1 MAGGWAMG
9 MAPSY
14 DGIDAGIG
22 AWLGNMLLSA
32 MSCRNG
38 RPVYDHHTETLDAS
52 PSFLVF
58 EARNSSMIRIDVD
71 PGRFLSSR
79 VPKNGSSGT
88 DGFGFADTRGAARRF
103 FHVDTQSI
111 VVAVIEQL
119 ARRGEIK
126 REAPRE
132 AFERYQLDSV
142 TAAGTGTVG
151 GDA

>member
-1 MAGGWAMG
+1 MGDDTCCITGDRPGDGAYGTAAAATGNMAGGWAMG

-14 DGIDAGIG
+14 SGIDVGIG
-22 AWLGNMLLSA
+22 ALLGNMLLSA

-88 DGFGFADTRGAARRF
+88 DGFGF
-103 FHVDTQSI
+103 
-111 VVAVIEQL
+111 
-119 ARRGEIK
+119 
-126 REAPRE
+126 
-132 AFERYQLDSV
+132 
-142 TAAGTGTVG
+142 VG
-151 GDA
+151 GPAFARGVKDAA